1 MLMLVKGS
9 PRLLAV
15 AALLVATWL
24 TYRPGL
30 SGSFVFDDFANL
42 PALGES
48 GPIRDIEAAAR
59 YLTSGKADPF
69 GRPIALASFLLD
81 ANDWPAKPWPF
92 KATNVIVHLLNG
104 LLLFAVLD
112 KLGRRAIPRAS
123 PARVSLGAW
132 IGCALWLLHPFLV
145 STTLYIVQREAMLP
159 ATFTL
164 LGILAW
170 LGADAG
176 YRRESTRTVLGFGF
190 VAVLCLLFAL
200 LSKANGLLLPTLI
213 LVIDS
218 TLLAHQRA
226 GASNAAKRAFG
237 LLRAGLWISTIVILA
252 WLVRT
257 AIVNVIGGLSHRP
270 WTEGQ
275 RLLTEPRI
283 LWEYLAQLWLPHP
296 FTAGLFNDT
305 VNVSTGLLH
314 PFTTLPA
321 ILGVMAL
328 IAGALACRRRS
339 PFVSC
344 AILFF
349 FAGHLLES
357 TSVPLELYF
366 EHRNYLPSMLLF
378 WPLGLWFAGV
388 NPSQSDGGHPFP
400 SHAIRY
406 GLAAVVVASLTA
418 MTHANAALW
427 GDSANQ
433 ASIWARFNPDSARAQ
448 AGAAQE
454 DIQHGRPERAVARLA
469 PMLRKHPAEVQIAF
483 NLIAARCAMNQ
494 LTPADMAVAR
504 DAIATAVD
512 PGSLISTWFE
522 RSITVANQHGCP
534 GFDLDSLT
542 ELAQAGLTNPKLP
555 AGRLQDLEH
564 VLGMIALEDRRPD
577 DALLHFNRSLAFD
590 VRETV
595 ALRQA
600 AELGSAGFPRLG
612 LQHLTVFDALPIKAQ
627 TDGPGMQTLHRWVLK
642 RQDYWPRER
651 RRLEATLRADIKA
664 SP

>member
-1 MLMLVKGS
+1 MIIKVS
-9 PRLLAV
+9 PRLLGIAV
-15 AALLVATWL
+15 LLAATWL
-24 TYRPGL
+24 AYRPGL

-42 PALGES
+42 PALGEM
-48 GPIRDIEAAAR
+48 GPIRGVEDAAR

-69 GRPIALASFLLD
+69 GRPVALASFLLD
-81 ANDWPAKPWPF
+81 ANDWPAPPRPF
-92 KATNVIVHLLNG
+92 KATNVLLHLLNG
-104 LLLFAVLD
+104 LLLFTVLD

-123 PARVSLGAW
+123 TSRVSLGAW

-145 STTLYIVQREAMLP
+145 STTLYVVQREAMLP

-170 LGADAG
+170 LGADTG
-176 YRRESTRTVLGFGF
+176 YRRESTQTVLGFGF
-190 VAVLCLLFAL
+190 AAVLCLLFAV
-200 LSKANGLLLPTLI
+200 LSKANGLLFPTLI

-218 TLLAHQRA
+218 TLLAPQRA
-226 GASNAAKRAFG
+226 SSSNAPRAAFR
-237 LLRAGLWISTIVILA
+237 LLRAGLWASTIIILT
-252 WLVRT
+252 WLIRT
-257 AIVNVIGGLSHRP
+257 AIVNTIGGLSHRP

-275 RLLTEPRI
+275 RLLTEPRV
-283 LWEYLAQLWLPHP
+283 LWEYLSLLWFPHP
-296 FTAGLFNDT
+296 YTAGLFNDT
-305 VNVSTGLLH
+305 VIVSTNLLH

-321 ILGVMAL
+321 ILGLMVV
-328 IAGALACRRRS
+328 IAGAIACRRRW
-339 PFVSC
+339 PFGSC

-378 WPLGLWFAGV
+378 WPLGLWFANVTPALSNGTR
-388 NPSQSDGGHPFP
+388 PFP
-400 SHAIRY
+400 SRPVRY
-406 GLAAVVVASLTA
+406 GLTAIVVASLAA

-427 GDSANQ
+427 GDTANQ

-448 AGAAQE
+448 VGAAQE
-454 DIQHGRPERAVARLA
+454 EIQHGLPESAVARLE
-469 PMLRKHPAEVQIAF
+469 PMLRERPEEVQIAF
-483 NLIAARCAMNQ
+483 NLIAARCAMNGPS
-494 LTPADMAVAR
+494 PAELAAAQY
-504 DAIATAVD
+504 AIATTVD

-522 RSITVANQHGCP
+522 RSISVAKRQRCP
-534 GFDLDSLT
+534 GLDLDGLS
-542 ELAQAGLTNPKLP
+542 ELARAGLTNPKLP
-555 AGRLQDLEH
+555 AGRRQDLEH
-564 VLGMIALEDRRPD
+564 VLGLIALEERRPD

-612 LQHLTVFDALPIKAQ
+612 LQHLTVFDALPIKTQ
-627 TDGPGMQTLHRWVLK
+627 TEGPGMQVLHSWVLR

-651 RRLEATLRADIKA
+651 RHLEATLRADTKA

>member
-1 MLMLVKGS
+1 L
-9 PRLLAV
+9 V
-15 AALLVATWL
+15 AAWL
-24 TYRPGL
+24 TYYPGL

-48 GPIRDIEAAAR
+48 GPIRGIEAAAR

-69 GRPIALASFLLD
+69 GRPVALASFLLD
-81 ANDWPAKPWPF
+81 ASDWPAEPWPF
-92 KATNVIVHLLNG
+92 KATNLLLHLLNG

-170 LGADAG
+170 LGADTG

-190 VAVLCLLFAL
+190 VAVLCLLFAV

-218 TLLAHQRA
+218 TLLAHQRT
-226 GASNAAKRAFG
+226 GSSNAAGKAFR

-257 AIVNVIGGLSHRP
+257 AIVNAIGGLSHRP

-283 LWEYLAQLWLPHP
+283 LWEYLGQLWLPHP

-305 VNVSTGLLH
+305 VNVSTSLLA
-314 PFTTLPA
+314 PFSTLPA
-321 ILGVMAL
+321 ILGLIGLIGGAMAY
-328 IAGALACRRRS
+328 RRRW
-339 PFVSC
+339 PLASC

-378 WPLGLWFAGV
+378 WPLGIWFAGAKTASFDV
-388 NPSQSDGGHPFP
+388 VSQFPSQPV
-400 SHAIRY
+400 RY
-406 GLAAVVVASLTA
+406 GMSAVVIVSLA
-418 MTHANAALW
+418 LMTHANAALW
-427 GDSANQ
+427 GDTANQ
-433 ASIWARFNPDSARAQ
+433 ASVWARFNPNSARAQ
-448 AGAAQE
+448 VGAAQE
-454 DIQHGRPERAVARLA
+454 DLQHGLPQRAAARLA
-469 PMLRKHPAEVQIAF
+469 PMLKEHPEEVQVAF
-483 NLIAARCAMNQ
+483 NLIAARCAMNK
-494 LTPADMAVAR
+494 LSPADMAAAR
-504 DAIATAVD
+504 YAIATAVD

-522 RSITVANQHGCP
+522 RSINVAKQHRCP
-534 GFDLDSLT
+534 GLDFDGL
-542 ELAQAGLTNPKLP
+542 AGLARAGLANAKLP
-555 AGRLQDLEH
+555 AGRRQDLEH
-564 VLGMIALEDRRPD
+564 VLGLIALEEHRPD

-590 VRETV
+590 VREAV

-612 LQHLTVFDALPIKAQ
+612 LQHLTVFDALPIEPQ
-627 TDGPGMQTLHRWVLK
+627 TDGPGMQTLHRWILK

-651 RRLEATLRADIKA
+651 RRLESTLKADIKA
-664 SP
+664 SS